1 MKLKV
6 IREHIAELIELDKA
20 ISYGCPLH
28 YQPPYFI
35 LKPGN
40 VLSKY
45 EYLTKSTF
53 LNKYG
58 KRKYFDMN
66 AENACEFISFDEAIN
81 VASKFKSIDTSKRE
95 EFFIIGFA
103 ESLVVNM
110 YINDRKKDWQIES

>member
-6 IREHIAELIELDKA
+6 IKEHIAELTELENA
-20 ISYGCPLH
+20 INFGCPLH
-28 YQPPYFI
+28 YQPPFFI

-40 VLSKY
+40 IISEY

-53 LNKYG
+53 INKYG

-66 AENACEFISFDEAIN
+66 AENACEFISFDEATN

-95 EFFIIGFA
+95 EYYIIGYA
-103 ESLVVNM
+103 EFLVVNM
-110 YINDRKKDWQIES
+110 YIDERKKGWQIES

>member
-20 ISYGCPLH
+20 ISYGCHLH

-45 EYLTKSTF
+45 E
-53 LNKYG
+53 
-58 KRKYFDMN
+58 
-66 AENACEFISFDEAIN
+66 
-81 VASKFKSIDTSKRE
+81 
-95 EFFIIGFA
+95 
-103 ESLVVNM
+103 
-110 YINDRKKDWQIES
+110 